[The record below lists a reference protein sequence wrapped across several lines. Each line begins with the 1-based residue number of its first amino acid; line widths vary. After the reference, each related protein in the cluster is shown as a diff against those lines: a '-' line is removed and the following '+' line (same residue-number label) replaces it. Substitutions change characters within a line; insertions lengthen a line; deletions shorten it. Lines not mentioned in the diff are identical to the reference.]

1 MASLPFRH
9 AQLAAIEPGH
19 VRLTGCQGVLR
30 DMGREDLAANFWAL
44 APSFVHEDAEQ
55 AGAIPAASWES
66 YRQAFVD
73 HGSPAQADGALPKT
87 YEAYTRWDDFRAYQ
101 PENVRDVPS
110 LLVGDPKVLID
121 KIEAQRA
128 LGIDN
133 FILWMNR
140 GGGIDQRDVL
150 HAMDL
155 FANEVMPHFAH
166 VPAH

>member
-1 MASLPFRH
+1 MLGVVIRPRQHDLLAGIHAGMDDQRREQVARH
-9 AQLAAIEPGH
+9 PAVIFGH
-19 VRLTGCQGVLR
+19 GHDDADLKRLL
-30 DMGREDLAANFWAL
+30 
-44 APSFVHEDAEQ
+44 S
-55 AGAIPAASWES
+55 
-66 YRQAFVD
+66 
-73 HGSPAQADGALPKT
+73 AQADGALPKT
-87 YEAYTRWDDFRAYQ
+87 YEAYTRWDDFRAYR
-101 PENVRDVPS
+101 PENVLDVPS

-155 FANEVMPHFAH
+155 FANEVMPNFAK
-166 VPAH
+166 VPAR